1 MTFQLYAMGSSPS
14 KPTESAQ
21 SDSCRSFS
29 EKSSHT
35 SHALSQS
42 LADLRISQPLS
53 ADGALTLGHVDNWED
68 VVAQSP
74 KLQLSRTILNHTNI
88 RETLVSRKA
97 AIADAHVFN
106 NEVDFKTNPITNQKS
121 SGRCW
126 LFATT
131 NVLRYTI
138 MKKLNLGDFQL
149 SQVRPEACVHLHRL
163 IHTSCRH
170 TSSSGIS

>member
-1 MTFQLYAMGSSPS
+1 MGSSPS
-14 KPTESAQ
+14 KPTVSAPA
-21 SDSCRSFS
+21 DSRRSVS
-29 EKSSHT
+29 EKNSYAS
-35 SHALSQS
+35 AELSES
-42 LADLRISQPLS
+42 LAHLRISAPLS
-53 ADGALTLGHVDNWED
+53 ADGALTLGHVDDWED

-97 AIADAHVFN
+97 VIADAHVFN
-106 NEVDFKTNPITNQKS
+106 TEVDFKTNPITSQKS

-131 NVLRYTI
+131 NVLRYNI

-149 SQVRPEACVHLHRL
+149 SQVRVSPASLF
-163 IHTSCRH
+163 TD
-170 TSSSGIS
+170 